1 MYHFEEQSP
10 NVLALPG
17 NQGKKISPWTGCYG
31 FDDLTNLGEINLA
44 YDPYFTHLS
53 GDKKL
58 GYGIVGVK
66 SPEIPIW
73 EGFIN
78 FFRIILIVLLSC
90 MLVFFLS
97 NKAETHPTHDSHVHT
112 EHTIVD
118 KAELHIITPIT
129 NTVTNT
135 LGINEPSTETSETV
149 RLTVPAGTND
159 RKVKVCFTGN
169 AKHGMDYE
177 IYYPNKITPT
187 DGCIVLTVAGG
198 DVSEDFNIK
207 ILNNP
212 AATDMI
218 RKVYMTMEDVDTTTP
233 ELNNINVHIAISDRD
248 ITTVVPSVTPTVSI
262 TGVSPVN
269 ESGTAIFTLTASTAP
284 TTDISVN
291 VNVADS
297 GNFAGSDQTGIKTV
311 TIAANSATK
320 TLEVELVDDSN
331 DEPDGTITATVQSGP
346 GYTEGNPSSASII
359 VQDNDDPPS
368 NTPTVR
374 ISGASPV
381 NESGTA
387 TFTLTASTA
396 PTGGS
401 ITVNVN
407 VVDSG
412 DFVGSGQTG
421 AKTVTIADGMS
432 TGTLEVALVDDS
444 NDEPDGTITATIQPG
459 SGYAVGN
466 LSSASITV
474 QDNDDPPPN
483 NLPPVTPTV
492 RISGASPV
500 DESGTAT
507 FTLTASTA
515 PTTDISVNVDVAEDS
530 GNFAGSSQTGR
541 RTVTIA
547 AGTSTGTL
555 EVALVDDSNDEP
567 DGTITATVQSGSG
580 YTEGNPSSA
589 SIAVQDNDDLQIVF
603 NQKALVVME
612 GSSETYTVKLTSK
625 PSSQMNIG
633 IRIHPEGDVTVT
645 PEQVSFGPSDWNT
658 EKTISITADEDEDK
672 VSEKIQLIHTFDVR
686 TDTVQVTV
694 RDNDIPPSESVGV
707 GLVRFGRTVGEQ
719 SVSAIAERISASR
732 YPNFKG
738 MLAGQ
743 TLSAVRCD
751 NNMVKKPGT
760 LDSLKQ
766 QHSCLGNESQWS
778 DSVEFPPPSTQTR
791 PLSEEEIVAGTSF
804 ALTREIDTGDLVTI
818 WGQGARSG
826 FSGKDKTYSVKGYVT
841 GFQLGV
847 DWSHYNQLYGVMLSR
862 SNGDIQYWN
871 DDKTEGDIDFG
882 LTAVVP
888 YMGWR
893 VNDDYM
899 IWGGL
904 GFGNGD
910 LTRLEVNAD
919 EIKAD
924 LSWRMAAL
932 GTEGTLPEI
941 QALAGAELSWS
952 TDVLWTQTR
961 SDGVENSLDPLS
973 GKTLR
978 RRMGFKSTWERII
991 ASGSILRPS
1000 LEVALRNDS
1009 GDAETGL
1016 GLQAGG
1022 GLEWIDSKRGLSL
1035 RLRGQKLIMHEK
1047 DEFKNWGVSIS
1058 LIYDPAP
1065 ETKEGFAANLS
1076 HNVGEPPLES
1086 SKLLQA
1092 ESIPKI
1098 EDINEEKSWSA
1109 EMAYGVSQGNGKVG
1123 SSYMAVNGG
1132 SEAETARLGYRIEPD
1147 LDYAQ
1152 NMMVDVWTEPEVGSS
1167 EKSRETG
1174 SSVGINLVSRW

>member
-1 MYHFEEQSP
+1 M
-10 NVLALPG
+10 
-17 NQGKKISPWTGCYG
+17 
-31 FDDLTNLGEINLA
+31 
-44 YDPYFTHLS
+44 
-53 GDKKL
+53 
-58 GYGIVGVK
+58 
-66 SPEIPIW
+66 
-73 EGFIN
+73 
-78 FFRIILIVLLSC
+78 
-90 MLVFFLS
+90 
-97 NKAETHPTHDSHVHT
+97 PTS
-112 EHTIVD
+112 
-118 KAELHIITPIT
+118 
-129 NTVTNT
+129 
-135 LGINEPSTETSETV
+135 
-149 RLTVPAGTND
+149 
-159 RKVKVCFTGN
+159 
-169 AKHGMDYE
+169 
-177 IYYPNKITPT
+177 
-187 DGCIVLTVAGG
+187 
-198 DVSEDFNIK
+198 
-207 ILNNP
+207 
-212 AATDMI
+212 
-218 RKVYMTMEDVDTTTP
+218 
-233 ELNNINVHIAISDRD
+233 AISVD
-248 ITTVVPSVTPTVSI
+248 VT
-262 TGVSPVN
+262 
-269 ESGTAIFTLTASTAP
+269 
-284 TTDISVN
+284 
-291 VNVADS
+291 VADS
-297 GNFAGSDQTGIKTV
+297 GSFATSGQTGTRTVSVGTNGQGTLTVGTDDDSTDEADGSITV
-311 TIAANSATK
+311 TIQA
-320 TLEVELVDDSN
+320 
-331 DEPDGTITATVQSGP
+331 GTGYVVGTTATATVAVADNDNPPPGTPVVTISG
-346 GYTEGNPSSASII
+346 GSGITEG
-359 VQDNDDPPS
+359 
-368 NTPTVR
+368 
-374 ISGASPV
+374 GA
-381 NESGTA
+381 A
-387 TFTLTASTA
+387 TFTLTATPA
-396 PTGGS
+396 PASALTVDVMVTESGS
-401 ITVNVN
+401 FAT
-407 VVDSG
+407 
-412 DFVGSGQTG
+412 SGQTG
-421 AKTVTIADGMS
+421 ARTVSVGTNGQ
-432 TGTLEVALVDDS
+432 GTLTVGTDDDS
-444 NDEPDGTITATIQPG
+444 TDEADGTIT
-459 SGYAVGN
+459 
-466 LSSASITV
+466 
-474 QDNDDPPPN
+474 
-483 NLPPVTPTV
+483 
-492 RISGASPV
+492 
-500 DESGTAT
+500 
-507 FTLTASTA
+507 
-515 PTTDISVNVDVAEDS
+515 
-530 GNFAGSSQTGR
+530 
-541 RTVTIA
+541 VTI
-547 AGTSTGTL
+547 T
-555 EVALVDDSNDEP
+555 
-567 DGTITATVQSGSG
+567 DGTDYDVGTTATATV
-580 YTEGNPSSA
+580 
-589 SIAVQDNDDLQIVF
+589 AVADDDDPQIVF

-612 GSSETYTVKLTSK
+612 GSSETYTVKLSSE
-625 PSSQMNIG
+625 PSSQMTVG
-633 IRIHPEGDVTVT
+633 IRIHPEGDVTVN
-645 PEQVSFGPSDWNT
+645 PGQVFFGPSDWNT
-658 EKTISITADEDEDK
+658 EKTIFITAGEDEDK

-686 TDTVQVTV
+686 TDIVQVTV
-694 RDNDIPPSESVGV
+694 RDNDIPPSESVEV

-738 MLAGQ
+738 ILAGQ

-778 DSVEFPPPSTQTR
+778 DSVEFPPSAQTR

-818 WGQGARSG
+818 WGQASRSG

-910 LTRLEVNAD
+910 LTRLEVDAD

-924 LSWRMAAL
+924 LSWRMVAL

-1000 LEVALRNDS
+1000 LEVALRNDG

-1098 EDINEEKSWSA
+1098 EDINGEKSWNA

-1132 SEAETARLGYRIEPD
+1132 SGAETARLGYRIEPD
-1147 LDYAQ
+1147 VDYAQ

>member
-320 TLEVELVDDSN
+320 TLEVE
-331 DEPDGTITATVQSGP
+331 
-346 GYTEGNPSSASII
+346 
-359 VQDNDDPPS
+359 
-368 NTPTVR
+368 
-374 ISGASPV
+374 
-381 NESGTA
+381 
-387 TFTLTASTA
+387 
-396 PTGGS
+396 
-401 ITVNVN
+401 
-407 VVDSG
+407 
-412 DFVGSGQTG
+412 
-421 AKTVTIADGMS
+421 
-432 TGTLEVALVDDS
+432 
-444 NDEPDGTITATIQPG
+444 
-459 SGYAVGN
+459 
-466 LSSASITV
+466 
-474 QDNDDPPPN
+474 
-483 NLPPVTPTV
+483 
-492 RISGASPV
+492 
-500 DESGTAT
+500 
-507 FTLTASTA
+507 
-515 PTTDISVNVDVAEDS
+515 
-530 GNFAGSSQTGR
+530 
-541 RTVTIA
+541 
-547 AGTSTGTL
+547 
-555 EVALVDDSNDEP
+555 LVDDSNDEP